1 MAASPI
7 DAIVSILRDRPALIA
22 AWLAFLAGLQ
32 IGGELKGVGSYII
45 AAFGGAILVILGY
58 AAASRCRPLP
68 ARAPADRV
76 RLALGS
82 LAVGTLLGIANLA
95 ANWSIAQIDPALR
108 ALLVQRMTNLEPL
121 EGVLGSPLVEEVA
134 VRLFLMSVL
143 AWVVFRLTRR
153 ATLAFAIALVGS
165 SVFFALLHLARP
177 FPGDPGVAL
186 YYRAALLTKYTLA
199 GLPLGWIF
207 WRWGLPY
214 SILCHIAANAA
225 HLVLQSRIFTP

>member
-1 MAASPI
+1 MIHRWSRRHIP
-7 DAIVSILRDRPALIA
+7 VLG

-32 IGGELKGVGSYII
+32 IGGELADVSSYAI
-45 AAFGGAILVILGY
+45 AAVSGAIFVFAGF

-68 ARAPADRV
+68 GRAPAE
-76 RLALGS
+76 RLRFALMS
-82 LAVGTLLGIANLA
+82 LAVGTLLGIANLG
-95 ANWSIAQIDPALR
+95 ANWSIAQIDPDVR
-108 ALLVQRMTNLEPL
+108 ALLVQRMATLQPL
-121 EGVLGSPLVEEVA
+121 EGLLASPLVEEVA

-143 AWVVFRLTRR
+143 AWVVFRFTGR
-153 ATLAFAIALVGS
+153 ATLAFALALFGS

-177 FPGDPGVAL
+177 FPGDPGLAN
-186 YYRAALLTKYTLA
+186 YYRAALLVKYTLA

-225 HLVLQSRIFTP
+225 HLALQSRIFAP